1 MSSDPQSRRPL
12 PVATIAIVATCVA
25 VWLLQ
30 VLDGVPL
37 MNAPVS
43 TVVDWGGSL
52 PLYVLTGE
60 PWRLVTAIFL
70 HVDLVHLAINMIVFA
85 LTAPHLER
93 AFGPLRMVA
102 IFLVGGILANAG
114 HTAWAALNS
123 GPAEFG
129 RLLSVLAG
137 SSGGLMALLGA
148 LLVPSLLA
156 ALGHEPYAT
165 ILGGRVDRNLLVTI
179 LVNIGICFA
188 IPHWDPTINVAGAL
202 AGLVVGGIV
211 LAAPYRADTATNLLR
226 FAAVGLLVAACVGA
240 LARSGDR
247 DFLVE
252 LRTQYDA
259 WRAAHP

>member
-1 MSSDPQSRRPL
+1 LRFDPQRPL

-30 VLDGVPL
+30 LLRGVPL

-60 PWRLVTAIFL
+60 PWRLVTALFL
-70 HVDLVHLAINMIVFA
+70 HVDMVHLAINMIVFS

-102 IFLVGGILANAG
+102 IFLVGGVLANAG
-114 HTAWAALNS
+114 YAAWAAVNS
-123 GPAEFG
+123 GPADFG

-137 SSGGLMALLGA
+137 ASGGLMALQGA

-165 ILGGRVDRNLLVTI
+165 MLGGRVDRNLLWTI
-179 LVNIGICFA
+179 AINIGICFA
-188 IPHWDPTINVAGAL
+188 IPHWDPTVNITGAL
-202 AGLVVGGIV
+202 AGLVVGGLV
-211 LAAPYRADTATNLLR
+211 LAAPHRGDTATNLLR
-226 FAAVGLLVAACVGA
+226 FAAVGLLVAACVGG

-252 LRTQYDA
+252 LRSQYDA
-259 WRAAHP
+259 WRSTHP